1 VATLAPSTAQ
11 VPALLIG
18 CLLVTAPWP
27 ARAQERPALPSAVE
41 LRSLASELSALSQR
55 RSLAE
60 AAHARACT
68 IRGAAVE
75 CRCVQHP
82 SGWQIDVLR
91 IDDAAGVITIE
102 HASRLGEASASW
114 AIGAATFHED
124 SWQLDDVWRWG
135 NDDVMTLSVKRV
147 TSTTSEA
154 ISARALAWYD
164 APPIRSALP
173 CPAYRAPEAG
183 MRLRAA
189 SASRAED
196 GWILKELE
204 ASWLELPGEQRT
216 DEARSGLLPP
226 TLRLKEDVFEYT
238 HSASWTKLPMM
249 VEAIISPRH
258 WYGLGILFIGDEGA
272 ERPLE
277 AAVLWSQDMGI
288 GYALFGQA
296 VLGSTSGAHI
306 SADMEQ
312 SGERHDMRELRSV
325 EQRTWLRSWRSGR
338 VGLGLSSES
347 LMFIGSL
354 SLDIAPW
361 SAGSRLIGVS
371 IGDSVQTG
379 VKGSSEIRM
388 EHWTS
393 YGEEQATQHHSDVLV
408 GWSQLWGDQRAIY
421 ARLGALG
428 VMGLDAA
435 DGDEDWRAETR
446 AGVAGYG
453 EVGLHIVGRHKIWR
467 HHVRPTLSTLVAPE
481 GIETPGIGVARLLIE
496 QRAEDAEGRWS
507 INLPM
512 GLWADWSSEAR
523 ALQLLG
529 GAAGWDGDL
538 IRLRLTADV
547 LCERWCARRHG
558 MMRLSASQAEGGL
571 LLEGST
577 GYSDSA
583 ANMLMQQSRGAL
595 GGMFGVEVMR
605 RAADL
610 TLGEAVTLH
619 GAGAKW
625 RGGRHELGG
634 ELWWSGAAGGALG
647 SYEFSLR
654 EFGWGLGAQGG
665 WSRDGSWSAWL
676 GLKL

>member
-1 VATLAPSTAQ
+1 MATLAPSTAQ

-18 CLLVTAPWP
+18 CLLVAAPQP

-41 LRSLASELSALSQR
+41 LRSLASELSALSKR
-55 RSLAE
+55 SSLAE

-68 IRGAAVE
+68 IQGAAVE

-102 HASRLGEASASW
+102 HASRLGEASVSW
-114 AIGAATFHED
+114 AVGAATFHRD

-135 NDDVMTLSVKRV
+135 AGDVMTLSMEHVISA
-147 TSTTSEA
+147 TPDMM
-154 ISARALAWYD
+154 SARALSWYG
-164 APPIRSALP
+164 APPTRGALP
-173 CPAYRAPEAG
+173 CPAYRAPGAG
-183 MRLRAA
+183 AQLRAA
-189 SASRAED
+189 SASQAED
-196 GWILKELE
+196 GWVLKDLE
-204 ASWLELPGEQRT
+204 ASWIELPGEQRT
-216 DEARSGLLPP
+216 NEARDGLLPP
-226 TLRLKEDVFEYT
+226 TLRLKSDVFEYT
-238 HSASWTKLPMM
+238 HSASWNKLPMM
-249 VEAIISPRH
+249 IEAIISPRH

-272 ERPLE
+272 KRPLE
-277 AAVLWSQDMGI
+277 AAVLWSKDMGV

-312 SGERHDMRELRSV
+312 SGERRDVRELRRV
-325 EQRTWLRSWRSGR
+325 EQRTWLRSWQSGR

-354 SLDIAPW
+354 SSDIAPW

-371 IGDSVQTG
+371 IGDSAQTG
-379 VKGSSEIRM
+379 VRGSSEIRM

-408 GWSQLWGDQRAIY
+408 GWSQRWGDPRAIY
-421 ARLGALG
+421 ARLGTLG

-435 DGDEDWRAETR
+435 DGGEDWRAETR
-446 AGVAGYG
+446 AGVVGYG
-453 EVGLHIVGRHKIWR
+453 EVGLHILGHHEVWR
-467 HHVRPTLSTLVAPE
+467 HHIRPTLSMLAAPE
-481 GIETPGIGVARLLIE
+481 GIETPSVGVARLFIE

-507 INLPM
+507 VDLPV
-512 GLWADWSSEAR
+512 GLWADWDGEAR

-538 IRLRLTADV
+538 IRLKLTADI
-547 LCERWCARRHG
+547 LCERWCSRRHG
-558 MMRLSASQAEGGL
+558 MVRLSAGPAQGGF

-577 GYSDSA
+577 GYSDSG
-583 ANMLMQQSRGAL
+583 ANMLLQQSRGAL

-605 RAADL
+605 RAAGL
-610 TLGEAVTLH
+610 ALGEAATLH

-647 SYEFSLR
+647 SYVFSLR
-654 EFGWGLGAQGG
+654 ELGWGLGAQGG